1 MRESIDR
8 DIEELE
14 SVLREN
20 GWKFYSPDGVRRR
33 WYKKDVMLGL
43 SSWSQSISYQYHTLE
58 FSVRLSCCFIV
69 HDNPP
74 KLQINEDVGGIY
86 MEITL

>member
-1 MRESIDR
+1 MTER
-8 DIEELE
+8 DAIKQVVE
-14 SVLREN
+14 
-20 GWKFYSPDGVRRR
+20 
-33 WYKKDVMLGL
+33 
-43 SSWSQSISYQYHTLE
+43 QSITTKVDI

-74 KLQINEDVGGIY
+74 KLQINEDAGEIF